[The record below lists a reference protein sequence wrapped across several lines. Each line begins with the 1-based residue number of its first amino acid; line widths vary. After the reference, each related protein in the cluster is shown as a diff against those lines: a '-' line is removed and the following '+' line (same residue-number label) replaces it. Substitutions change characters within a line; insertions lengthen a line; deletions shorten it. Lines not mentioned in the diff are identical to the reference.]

1 MLRRTPRSTRTD
13 TLFPYTTL
21 FRSVERAFER
31 PRIGGEVGHQLGE
44 PINLAVAHL
53 EHAAGILEHRARLQF
68 SEGDDLRDLIAA
80 VFLLDVADHLAT
92 PGFAEVD
99 VEIGHRYAFGVQ
111 EAFEQQP
118 ELQGIEI
125 GDRKSTRLNS
135 SH

>member
-1 MLRRTPRSTRTD
+1 M
-13 TLFPYTTL
+13 
-21 FRSVERAFER
+21 
-31 PRIGGEVGHQLGE
+31 RISDWSSDVCSADLQLGE

-111 EAFEQQP
+111 DAFE
-118 ELQGIEI
+118 I
-125 GDRKSTRLNS
+125 GRASCRERVCQYV
-135 SH
+135 